1 MAKPSNRRTATL
13 AKSRH
18 SETAL
23 GIAVIGGLFVCSVPA
38 MAADDE
44 QPDMEFLEYLGS
56 WEESDEDWLVLS
68 DAVQEL
74 ASEQERTDPAPDGDE
89 SVEQQNES

>member
-1 MAKPSNRRTATL
+1 MATL
-13 AKSRH
+13 ARSRY
-18 SETAL
+18 SEAAI
-23 GIAVIGGLFVCSVPA
+23 GIAVIGGLFVCPVPA
-38 MAADDE
+38 MAADDG

-74 ASEQERTDPAPDGDE
+74 ASEQEKTDPVPDGDE